1 MIYLYNTLTKKKQ
14 IFKPIKNKQVGLYTC
29 GPTVYSYAHIGNLRT
44 YIFEDILKRV
54 LLYHAYKVKHV
65 MNITDVGHLTSDA
78 DTGEDKIEKAAK
90 QSKKSAFEI
99 ADFYTKAFFTDC
111 EKLNIL
117 APDIIAKATDHI
129 EEDIELIKALE
140 KNNFTYQTSDG
151 IYFDTSKLKDY
162 GKLTGMNFKKLNKTL
177 KAGARIEMSQEKKN
191 ITDFSLWKFSP
202 KNEKRQMEW
211 PSPWGIGFPGWHIEC
226 SAINLKY
233 LGQAFKGIKLLPN
246 KAQTIDIHTGGTD
259 HIPIHHTNEIAQVE
273 AVINKKFVNFWLHGE
288 FLVLKDTRMGKSK
301 GNTILVK
308 NIEESGF
315 SPLAFRYLVLNSHYK
330 TLLEFSQKSLK
341 NAQESLNNIYN
352 FILDCLLDIKLN
364 SLIESSDGVNDKG
377 KIDSLLNQIKK
388 KFEKSIDD
396 DLNTPQA
403 LAVFWELIK
412 SYYRFKNNPNK
423 ANKIYP
429 KKIYQLALN
438 FDKVLGLRLDE
449 IKLPVAPKKIEELT
463 KEREQ
468 LRKMKEW
475 EKADKIR
482 KQIEQL
488 GFSSTDT
495 KNGTVIKPKI

>member
-1 MIYLYNTLTKKKQ
+1 MIYLYNTLARKKQ

-44 YIFEDILKRV
+44 YIFEDVLKRV
-54 LLYHAYKVKHV
+54 LFYHAYKVKHV

-90 QSKKSAFEI
+90 KSKKSAFEI
-99 ADFYTKAFFTDC
+99 ADFYTKTFFTDC

-129 EEDIELIKALE
+129 EEDIELIKELE
-140 KNNFTYQTSDG
+140 RKNFTYKTSDG

-162 GKLTGMNFKKLNKTL
+162 GKLTGMNFTKLNKTL
-177 KAGARIEMSQEKKN
+177 MAGARIEMSQEKKN

-211 PSPWGIGFPGWHIEC
+211 KSPWGIGFPGWHIEC

-233 LGQAFKGIKLLPN
+233 LGQAFKGKKLFLK

-273 AVINKKFVNFWLHGE
+273 AVTNKQFVNFWLHGE
-288 FLVLKDTRMGKSK
+288 FLVLKDVRMGKSE
-301 GNTILVK
+301 GNTILIK

-315 SPLAFRYLVLNSHYK
+315 SPIAFRYLVLNSHYR
-330 TLLEFSQKSLK
+330 TLLEFSEKSLK

-352 FILDCLLDIKLN
+352 FVLDCLITIKSN
-364 SLIESSDGVNDKG
+364 SLTQSNNNIKNK
-377 KIDSLLNQIKK
+377 KNIDSLLNKIKK
-388 KFEKSIDD
+388 EFETSIND
-396 DLNTPQA
+396 DLNTPKA

-412 SYYRFKNNPNK
+412 NYYEFKNNSDKTSKVFLKRIYALAMNFD
-423 ANKIYP
+423 KILGLKLDKIKLTTIP
-429 KKIYQLALN
+429 KKIKESA
-438 FDKVLGLRLDE
+438 KKREHLRE
-449 IKLPVAPKKIEELT
+449 TGKWAE
-463 KEREQ
+463 
-468 LRKMKEW
+468 
-475 EKADKIR
+475 ADKIR
-482 KQIEQL
+482 KNIEES
-488 GFSSTDT
+488 GFLLEDT
-495 KNGTVIKPKI
+495 KKGTIIKPKF